1 MAPPRSVFPI
11 REDVDADASPTAA
24 GLEDADGVVD
34 ALASDTARAM
44 VEHLYTEP
52 ATASDLAAAVGTSV
66 QNARYH
72 LERLEAAGV
81 VGVVGVVG
89 SWCSERSTEMDVYG
103 LQSEPLVVVAGG
115 PGVDETVRSLL
126 TDASD

>member
-11 REDVDADASPTAA
+11 REDVDADASPTAV

-34 ALASDTARAM
+34 ALASDTARAI

-81 VGVVGVVG
+81 VGVVG
-89 SWCSERSTEMDVYG
+89 SRCSERSTEMDVYG

-126 TDASD
+126 TDASN